1 MITVVPS
8 QQRNF
13 IDRGWMKSYRTFSFQ
28 DYYDDENNDFG
39 KLVVFNE
46 EIFAPGKG
54 FNLHPTS
61 EVEILTYVVDGE
73 LEHFD
78 DFSNKSSVVNEGEFQ
93 LLGTGKGVNH
103 SEKNSSKEK
112 PLRYLQFWFTPC
124 NIEQDPSYQK
134 IKIEQDYSNKMLK
147 VLSKNTDSISK
158 IRQDIDFYIAKLD
171 KAKDLIHKPEE
182 GRKTFIYLLKGHM
195 EVNDHIIL
203 EGDSIRISDDRKITI
218 KSIGKSEFF
227 LIDIK

>member
-1 MITVVPS
+1 MGVLPMITVVPS

-78 DFSNKSSVVNEGEFQ
+78 DFSNKSSIVSEGEFQ
-93 LLGTGKGVNH
+93 LLGTGKGVSH
-103 SEKNSSKEK
+103 SEKNYNKDK
-112 PLRYLQFWFTPC
+112 PLRYLQFWFTPF
-124 NIEQDPSYQK
+124 NI
-134 IKIEQDYSNKMLK
+134 
-147 VLSKNTDSISK
+147 
-158 IRQDIDFYIAKLD
+158 
-171 KAKDLIHKPEE
+171 
-182 GRKTFIYLLKGHM
+182 
-195 EVNDHIIL
+195 
-203 EGDSIRISDDRKITI
+203 
-218 KSIGKSEFF
+218 
-227 LIDIK
+227 